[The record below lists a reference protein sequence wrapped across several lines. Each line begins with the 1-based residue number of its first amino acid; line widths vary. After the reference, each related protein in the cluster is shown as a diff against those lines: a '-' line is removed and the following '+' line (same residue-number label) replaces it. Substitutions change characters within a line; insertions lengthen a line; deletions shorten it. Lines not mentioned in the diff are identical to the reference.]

1 MLFLI
6 ALSRCWLHRVWVV
19 LDDRGCMLNAKLVVG
34 AMHELVLVRV
44 AFDCAL
50 TVAVMHWQAVHS
62 VVALWPIATLF
73 GMTGIKVNIV
83 LAIVVVIFFW
93 VHPVIWLPASHG
105 VVPVPVN

>member
-1 MLFLI
+1 M
-6 ALSRCWLHRVWVV
+6 WVV
-19 LDDRGCMLNAKLVVG
+19 LDDWSCVLKAKLVVC

-62 VVALWPIATLF
+62 VDALWPIATLF

>member
-1 MLFLI
+1 
-6 ALSRCWLHRVWVV
+6 
-19 LDDRGCMLNAKLVVG
+19 MLNTKLVVG
-34 AMHELVLVRV
+34 AVNELVLVRV

-62 VVALWPIATLF
+62 VIAFGPIATLL
-73 GMTGIKVNIV
+73 GMTSIKVNIA

>member
-1 MLFLI
+1 M
-6 ALSRCWLHRVWVV
+6 WVV
-19 LDDRGCMLNAKLVVG
+19 LDDRGCVLNAKLVVG

-62 VVALWPIATLF
+62 VDALWPIATLF